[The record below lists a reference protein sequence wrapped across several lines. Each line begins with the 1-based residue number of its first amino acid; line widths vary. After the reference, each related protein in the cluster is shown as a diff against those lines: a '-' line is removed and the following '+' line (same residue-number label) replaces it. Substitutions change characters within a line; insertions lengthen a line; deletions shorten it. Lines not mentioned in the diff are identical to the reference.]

1 MVRNIIILI
10 SVFSVVLSCS
20 QTRRL
25 QNGTKVLT
33 KKYKNIDKFDK
44 SIFEKIDTDY
54 FYQKVDYYMANKNFQ
69 KVRDIGKDVDRK
81 IQFYDN
87 GRVRFFS
94 LGMESPN
101 PEDSGMRGII
111 YKKNNRLKIDYQ
123 SADQDGSMFISTY
136 TIKVDN
142 DLIYL
147 LENSLCILNN
157 TDF

>member
-94 LGMESPN
+94 LG
-101 PEDSGMRGII
+101 
-111 YKKNNRLKIDYQ
+111 
-123 SADQDGSMFISTY
+123 
-136 TIKVDN
+136 
-142 DLIYL
+142 
-147 LENSLCILNN
+147 
-157 TDF
+157 